1 MLRNVLFDMDLFS
14 DESEEGKKN
23 SQERVL
29 FLLQALVNCNR
40 LYLRLNP
47 NTPWM
52 YQSGIKY
59 TVPEPMMEGDLP
71 EVKPLRDYLNSVGAP
86 GKIQRIVDDINGAL
100 GGGEHFREI
109 PRIIENGGG
118 DCFPLAQKII
128 VRSRSTGMYELLAL
142 GELRHVYQAYEALSY
157 NFTTCKYEF
166 KQIIGFVD
174 KGVKKVS
181 RARLSNG
188 TDLVATDDHKFWTLN
203 GSRQVAPYP
212 DSFAL
217 GVRTMGEYVEHYAD
231 FKKGRLSKGQ
241 RGVRARIIQASRIP
255 ALNTVRPSQAEAYL
269 AGIYAAEGN
278 FDGKHT
284 CIAQHKPHVREKIEA
299 SLAETGTSFRYREGG
314 NNGKT
319 TPGSGAYYALH
330 GGADSSLVAM
340 MRGQGA
346 NSFDKRLPREF
357 LSGDEQTVSVLLEG
371 HGDGDAWRPAN
382 GAFKRPGVEAI
393 YATSSDELMEQLRLG
408 TLILGRP
415 HYAYQYENHMGSGT
429 KPIWRLH
436 EYNEH
441 ASKLQARAALLD
453 EDLPGLKYGTVRKA
467 EPFGTAH
474 VGCIEVEGNHNFF
487 LADGT
492 LASNCDNVASWRAA
506 ELNER
511 LGIPA
516 RPYITWRKR
525 ADGGTTYHVIVLWPD
540 GSSEDPSLLL
550 GMGGEAREPDRQEEL
565 RKLRERA
572 ANVMQAL
579 QLGRDPHAA
588 LVAPN
593 VVLGDLPNRSRDPIT
608 FLGKG
613 GLLWRR

>member
-278 FDGKHT
+278 FDGKH
-284 CIAQHKPHVREKIEA
+284 IAQH
-299 SLAETGTSFRYREGG
+299 
-314 NNGKT
+314 
-319 TPGSGAYYALH
+319 
-330 GGADSSLVAM
+330 
-340 MRGQGA
+340 
-346 NSFDKRLPREF
+346 
-357 LSGDEQTVSVLLEG
+357 
-371 HGDGDAWRPAN
+371 
-382 GAFKRPGVEAI
+382 PGVEAI

-550 GMGGEAREPDRQEEL
+550 GMGGPAREADRQEEL

-579 QLGRDPHAA
+579 RLGRDPKAA